1 MGKKKNS
8 LYLVQVL
15 PKLTGR
21 RPIQKEI
28 IGPMFP
34 GVTEYVMMSFTT
46 VTNHISIYLSSVTI
60 KETMVEIW
68 YMFSNIHQDQRKNP
82 KIMKKNSMV
91 AERTTNN
98 YKYRHFPISPY
109 LSSKGQ
115 PNLLYDRIWFSDN
128 VFRSWPNWTKWDSEN
143 VQGTQK
149 SAYISLV
156 TWNSNSAHKLH
167 NTKVIGHL
175 IFVEVTIDPLR

>member
-82 KIMKKNSMV
+82 KIMKKKK
-91 AERTTNN
+91 R
-98 YKYRHFPISPY
+98 
-109 LSSKGQ
+109 
-115 PNLLYDRIWFSDN
+115 W
-128 VFRSWPNWTKWDSEN
+128 
-143 VQGTQK
+143 
-149 SAYISLV
+149 
-156 TWNSNSAHKLH
+156 
-167 NTKVIGHL
+167 
-175 IFVEVTIDPLR
+175 